1 LENCIL
7 EENDVSFPC
16 LIMMESKKKKKL
28 WKRPTVSALCIK
40 KDTFSGSSYGPEKA
54 GKGGPPIKK

>member
-1 LENCIL
+1 
-7 EENDVSFPC
+7 
-16 LIMMESKKKKKL
+16 MMESKKKKKL